1 MSNRATEFS
10 KDLKRKLDS
19 CSAFNKRAGIKEW
32 IKDWKPAGI
41 SHGGVD
47 VAGIRQIGRR
57 EIPVILVEAELRR
70 DDPPANVLKI
80 WKWAREGKM
89 DENFVLLQAFSK
101 AYDEQK
107 KEQKDRA
114 KFLAGRMVKDLKR
127 SKYRS
132 IRIEYRPKAGAKVGA
147 GRRRHHA
154 QNLAARVVQIG
165 TLLLSSSS
173 TRREA

>member
-19 CSAFNKRAGIKEW
+19 FSVFNKRAGIEEW
-32 IKDWKPAGI
+32 IKDWKPNGI

-47 VAGIRQIGRR
+47 AAGIRKAAGK

-70 DDPPANVLKI
+70 DDPPANILKI

-89 DENFVLLQAFSK
+89 ERGFILLQAFSK
-101 AYDEQK
+101 AYDNQK

-114 KFLAGRMVKDLKR
+114 KFLAERMEKDLTK

-132 IRIEYRPKAGAKVGA
+132 IRIEYRPKAGGKVGA

-154 QNLAARVVQIG
+154 QNLASSVVRMG
-165 TLLLSSSS
+165 TLLLWKK
-173 TRREA
+173 R